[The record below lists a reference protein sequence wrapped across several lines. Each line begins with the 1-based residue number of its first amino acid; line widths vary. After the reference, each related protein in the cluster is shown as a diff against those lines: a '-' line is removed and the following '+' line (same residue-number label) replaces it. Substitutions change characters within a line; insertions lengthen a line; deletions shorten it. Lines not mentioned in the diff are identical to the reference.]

1 MNLTIHIFLE
11 QRRSGWFVF
20 NPVAEDVRSLQD
32 EVRSAFGWSLEDD
45 ETSAREMAQHFSVPE
60 PFGCSAWSTASRHSQ
75 LVRLQERMRSAKRL
89 IVVGAGSES
98 LIADEYPDA
107 LFIAADGAVGA
118 IDDPSR
124 ILCVVSDGDG
134 AEHLDSAAQS
144 GVHIVLHAHG
154 DNGDIW
160 RELVATWST
169 FEQPPSLTLTH
180 QSKREYDGMF
190 NPGGFTDGDR
200 ALCFI
205 QMMGRSLDSVECI
218 GFRTDSVGPWSGS
231 TNPVRK
237 LEKLAWMRE
246 SMRRLGVEH
255 YLINLE
261 GE

>member
-11 QRRSGWFVF
+11 QRRSGGYVF

-45 ETSAREMAQHFSVPE
+45 EVSAQEMAQHFSAAE
-60 PFGCSAWSTASRHSQ
+60 PFGHSAWSIASRHTTLLS
-75 LVRLQERMRSAKRL
+75 LQETIRLAKRL

-98 LIADEYPDA
+98 IVAHEFPDA
-107 LFIAADGAVGA
+107 LFVAADGAVGA
-118 IDDPSR
+118 IDDRSR

-134 AEHLDSAAQS
+134 AEHLDRAAQS

-154 DNGDIW
+154 DNRDIW
-160 RELVATWST
+160 KELVATWAS

-180 QSKREYDGMF
+180 QSMIDYDGML

-205 QMMGRSLDSVECI
+205 QMMGRSLDSVECV
-218 GFRTDSVGPWSGS
+218 GFRTDEVGRWSGS

-255 YLINLE
+255 YLIND
-261 GE
+261 

>member
-11 QRRSGWFVF
+11 QRRSGGSVF

-45 ETSAREMAQHFSVPE
+45 EASAQEMAQHFSAAE
-60 PFGCSAWSTASRHSQ
+60 PFGHSAWSIASRHTALLS
-75 LVRLQERMRSAKRL
+75 LQETIRLAKRL

-98 LIADEYPDA
+98 IVAHEFPDA
-107 LFIAADGAVGA
+107 LFVAADGAVGA
-118 IDDPSR
+118 IDDRSR

-134 AEHLDSAAQS
+134 AEHLDRAAQS

-154 DNGDIW
+154 DNRDIW
-160 RELVATWST
+160 KELVAIWSS

-180 QSKREYDGMF
+180 QSMTDYDGMF

-218 GFRTDSVGPWSGS
+218 GFRTDGVGRWSGS

-255 YLINLE
+255 HLIND
-261 GE
+261 